1 MADYFTNEHFE
12 LLNQWMG
19 KKWDKSITEQK
30 EAYDELK
37 KSICDH

>member
-19 KKWDKSITEQK
+19 KKRDPSSTEQDAAY
-30 EAYDELK
+30 EALK
-37 KSICDH
+37 KRMK